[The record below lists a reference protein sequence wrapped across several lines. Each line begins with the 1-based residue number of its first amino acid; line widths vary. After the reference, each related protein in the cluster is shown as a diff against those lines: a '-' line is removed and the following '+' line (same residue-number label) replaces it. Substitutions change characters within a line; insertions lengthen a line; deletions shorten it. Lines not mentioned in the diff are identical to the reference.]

1 MNWKANMRKVSVSG
15 SILDADFSNPA
26 AQIAA
31 AVKGGLDLLHF
42 DIADT
47 TFTSTISFGP
57 KVVASILKAAGV
69 PGEAHLMVSSPEQL
83 VQQLAGLGL
92 TRIYFH
98 VEATLTPYRVISKIR
113 SIGAGAGVVL
123 NPSTSLSIVEHL
135 LADVDSVLVLLV
147 EPGLGGQEMM
157 SRLLSKVR
165 SLQLLRETEG
175 HKYLIAVDGG
185 IKPHNVVEVARAGAD
200 IVVIGSAIFGSKDPL
215 ASVTEIKEKLREA
228 GFL

>member
-1 MNWKANMRKVSVSG
+1 MRKILISG
-15 SILDADFSNPA
+15 SILDADFSNLA
-26 AQIAA
+26 AQVAT

-47 TFTSTISFGP
+47 TFTPTISFGP
-57 KVVASILKAAGV
+57 KVVSSILKAVGV
-69 PGEAHLMVSSPEQL
+69 PGEAHLMVSSPMQL
-83 VQQLAGLGL
+83 VQQLAGLDL

-98 VEATLTPYRVISKIR
+98 VEATSTPYRVISKIKN
-113 SIGAGAGVVL
+113 IGADAGLVL
-123 NPSTSLSIVEHL
+123 NPSTSLSAVEYL
-135 LADVDSVLVLLV
+135 LADVDSILVLLV

-157 SRLLSKVR
+157 DRLLNKVR
-165 SLQLLRETEG
+165 ALQLLKEKEG
-175 HKYLIAVDGG
+175 FKYSIAVDGG

-215 ASVTEIKEKLREA
+215 ASVAGIREKLREA